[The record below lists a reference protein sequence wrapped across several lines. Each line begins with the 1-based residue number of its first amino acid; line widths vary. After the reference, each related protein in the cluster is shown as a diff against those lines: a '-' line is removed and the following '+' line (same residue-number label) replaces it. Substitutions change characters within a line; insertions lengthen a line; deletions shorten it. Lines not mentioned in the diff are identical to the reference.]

1 MVMGDSKP
9 RFEPRYKPIR
19 DDVLGKEFYAGC
31 MRSCPHPKVIERYG
45 VGGKANVS
53 VYVCRKCRHHI
64 DEKWFG
70 GVRCGYD
77 NTG

>member
-1 MVMGDSKP
+1 MGMGDSKP
-9 RFEPRYKPIR
+9 RFEPKYKPIR

-70 GVRCGYD
+70 GVRCGYN

>member
-1 MVMGDSKP
+1 MGMGEIKP
-9 RFEPRYKPIR
+9 RFEPKYKPIM

-31 MRSCPHPKVIERYG
+31 MRSCPHPRVIERYG
-45 VGGKANVS
+45 VGGVCNVS

>member
-1 MVMGDSKP
+1 MGMGDSKT
-9 RFEPRYKPIR
+9 RFEPKYKPIR

-45 VGGKANVS
+45 VGGKAMVS

>member
-1 MVMGDSKP
+1 MGMGDSNP
-9 RFEPRYKPIR
+9 RFTPKYNPIR

-45 VGGKANVS
+45 VGGVCNVS
-53 VYVCRKCRHHI
+53 VYVCKKCRHHI

>member
-1 MVMGDSKP
+1 MEMGDSKP
-9 RFEPRYKPIR
+9 SFEPKYKAIR
-19 DDVLGKEFYAGC
+19 DDVIGKEFYAGC

-45 VGGKANVS
+45 VGGVCNVS

-64 DEKWFG
+64 DEKMFG
-70 GVRCGYD
+70 GVRCGYN

>member
-1 MVMGDSKP
+1 MGMGDSKL
-9 RFEPRYKPIR
+9 RFEPKYKPIM

-31 MRSCPHPKVIERYG
+31 MRSCPHQKVIERYG
-45 VGGKANVS
+45 VGGVCNVS
-53 VYVCRKCRHHI
+53 VYVCKKCRHHI

>member
-1 MVMGDSKP
+1 MGMGDSKP
-9 RFEPRYKPIR
+9 RFEPERKPIR
-19 DDVLGKEFYAGC
+19 DDVLGLNLYAGC

-53 VYVCRKCRHHI
+53 VYVCKKCRHHI

-70 GVRCGYD
+70 GVRRGYN